1 MTCNFISSYI
11 IHSALLY
18 YRIITTLIVVP
29 MLELIHHKPTV
40 MLLTCAILSMGSLY
54 FHTQLQQ
61 SDFKLDSGHH
71 NDDDDVENNSDN
83 E

>member
-1 MTCNFISSYI
+1 
-11 IHSALLY
+11 
-18 YRIITTLIVVP
+18 

-40 MLLTCAILSMGSLY
+40 MLLSCAILSMGALY

-61 SDFKLDSGHH
+61 SDFKLDSGNH
-71 NDDDDVENNSDN
+71 NDDDDDVENNSDN